1 MLKRGSFFI
10 KEKYKSVSTQPT
22 VYRSALVL
30 LVKKKTNIE
39 PKFSNKK
46 HDIFNFGYVLYLF
59 IILSLPHQRKKKY

>member
-1 MLKRGSFFI
+1 MKNYCGRCIGLCGNVALFI
-10 KEKYKSVSTQPT
+10 KEKYKNVYTQAI

-46 HDIFNFGYVLYLF
+46 T
-59 IILSLPHQRKKKY
+59 